1 MIVLHQNPHILKSL
15 QMFFMFFCLQ
25 WCRYLPPIS
34 SGVAV
39 RLYCWSLLLLAR
51 RFSLQRFPQ
60 LFAAQVAHCL
70 RCTWGAI
77 LKLATD
83 LEVGLWRCEIPTL
96 KHLYIIYCI
105 QNSRNLKKHD
115 EIIKLK
121 EHWHTN
127 SQTCVPY
134 ECWFLCFSF
143 IPSKHHTLRVAMVVI
158 QIKVNF

>member
-1 MIVLHQNPHILKSL
+1 MNPYFKMHGQYIKKMQVTYQVYTWIKHDSSSSKSTHSQVTANVFL
-15 QMFFMFFCLQ
+15 CFFCLL
-25 WCRYLPPIS
+25 WCCYLPPIS

-77 LKLATD
+77 LKPATD
-83 LEVGLWRCEIPTL
+83 LEVGLGRCEIPTL
-96 KHLYIIYCI
+96 KRLYIKHCI
-105 QNSRNLKKHD
+105 RNSRNLKKHD
-115 EIIKLK
+115 DIIKLK

-127 SQTCVPY
+127 S
-134 ECWFLCFSF
+134 
-143 IPSKHHTLRVAMVVI
+143 
-158 QIKVNF
+158 